1 MHMHAPPPS
10 YATRR
15 ALDLPD
21 LDAIIPEARR
31 LLKSRYEKAGQWDLS
46 QICQHL
52 AGAIH
57 GSIDG
62 GVPSASLPVRV
73 IARFFIKDA
82 LLKSRK
88 IRAGVPTP
96 EPLEHFPS
104 GDENTAIEQLAQA
117 IDRLKQHHG
126 PFAAHPFFGKLT
138 GDEWRQFHAIHA
150 GHHLGF
156 LVPRGE

>member
-1 MHMHAPPPS
+1 MHSHAPPPT
-10 YATRR
+10 YANRR

-21 LDAIIPEARR
+21 LDAIVPEARR
-31 LLKSRYEKAGQWDLS
+31 LMEARYEKAGQWDLS

-82 LLKSRK
+82 LFKSRK
-88 IRAGVPTP
+88 IRAGVPAP
-96 EPLEHFPS
+96 QAIEHFPS
-104 GDENTAIEQLAQA
+104 CDENAAIDRLAKA

-126 PFAAHPFFGKLT
+126 PLATHPYFGKLS
-138 GDEWRQFHAIHA
+138 GDEWCQFHAIHA
-150 GHHLGF
+150 SHHLGF
-156 LVPRGE
+156 LVPKA